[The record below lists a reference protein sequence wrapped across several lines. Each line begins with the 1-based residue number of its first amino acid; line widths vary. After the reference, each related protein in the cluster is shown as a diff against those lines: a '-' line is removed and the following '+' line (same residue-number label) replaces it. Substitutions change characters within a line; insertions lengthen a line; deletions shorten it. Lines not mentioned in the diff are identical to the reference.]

1 MIGAATT
8 MMPNIDLSQH
18 KRANTMMGSYGD
30 SKTPGPRSGFGSPF
44 KR

>member
-8 MMPNIDLSQH
+8 MLPNIDLSQH
-18 KRANTMMGSYGD
+18 KRANTMMGSYDAPGL
-30 SKTPGPRSGFGSPF
+30 KTPMSYGTPM

>member
-18 KRANTMMGSYGD
+18 KRANTMMGNYGD
-30 SKTPGPRSGFGSPF
+30 SSSKTP
-44 KR
+44 